1 MFVDFISRTHVIW
14 AFGAAA
20 VACLVLA
27 HSAQAQQQPSAAM
40 AALANQILEAKGA
53 YGAFDPVVDGVIRYN
68 KTQFLQINPNLT
80 RDLDAVEAQLT
91 KEFAAK
97 RQEAR
102 MEVARAYAL
111 QFSEQE
117 LKDALA
123 FFKGPLGKKMIDA
136 EPKAFDEINK
146 RMQVWADKF
155 AEEVNVK
162 MRAEMKKRGHTEF

>member
-1 MFVDFISRTHVIW
+1 MFVGFISRSLVLRT
-14 AFGAAA
+14 FGAAA

-27 HSAQAQQQPSAAM
+27 HSAQAQQQPSAATV
-40 AALANQILEAKGA
+40 ALAGQILEAKGA
-53 YGAFDPVVDGVIRYN
+53 YAAFDPVVDGVIRYN
-68 KTQFLQINPNLT
+68 KAAFQRINPNLGK
-80 RDLDAVEAQLT
+80 DLDAVEAQLT
-91 KEFAAK
+91 KEFTAK

-102 MEVARAYAL
+102 LEVARAYAL

-117 LKDALA
+117 LRDMLA

-146 RMQVWADKF
+146 RLQVWADKF